1 MRNTIITLSA
11 LAVVALAVIPEDAEA
26 RRGGGRSR
34 GSSYSHSSGVSKHST
49 SINVKVGGG
58 SSGASKSQQRDNIPP
73 PPNGKYDPAPAV
85 FTADTCASLNLM
97 AQTKEV
103 RAKCKK
109 LGIFL

>member
-1 MRNTIITLSA
+1 MRNTIITLSV
-11 LAVVALAVIPEDAEA
+11 LAVFALAVIPEDAEA

-34 GSSYSHSSGVSKHST
+34 GSSYSHSSGASKHST
-49 SINVKVGGG
+49 NISFKVGGG
-58 SSGASKSQQRDNIPP
+58 SAASKSQQRDNIPP
-73 PPNGKYDPAPAV
+73 PPDGKYDPAPTV